1 MIYLKKIIH
10 CLQINLKHLE
20 NEIQEKQTEI
30 LREKGWEKLTR
41 LSDLWDNIKWF
52 YMGIT

>member
-1 MIYLKKIIH
+1 M
-10 CLQINLKHLE
+10 QINLKHLE
-20 NEIQEKQTEI
+20 NENQEKQTEI
-30 LREKGWEKLTR
+30 LREKGWEKLTH